1 MEGVATMTD
10 LDEDKPR
17 FTRQPDLAPR
27 VSRVRKDQLAT
38 LLEVDEAFTQILGWF
53 PEEALGKP
61 TLDLVH
67 PDDQELVLAS
77 WVDMLA
83 TQGRARPVRL
93 RHLHR
98 DGSWVWIEV
107 TNQNLLEDSEYESI
121 AVEMVNIS
129 EEMAMREALR
139 AKEQLLNQLAESVPV
154 GLLQVDAASRVV
166 YTNDRLHFMVGIE
179 RAGNVR
185 DQLAT
190 VINDDRFLVEEAFG
204 TVLCNGVDTYIEARV
219 EQPGE
224 RGSNIRCCSLNLR
237 ALTDEAGA
245 VTGAMVCVD
254 DVTERVKAREESRSH
269 TSLDTVTHCCDRT
282 ATMSALKAMIN
293 SDDRRGWPA
302 VIFVDLDRFKD
313 TNDALGHAAGD
324 EFLRVVAERLQRG
337 LRGED
342 VVGRIGGDEFL
353 VLCAGISSPAEAMR
367 IASRLAQSLWYP
379 IYLDGTATSP
389 SASIGVAW
397 SNALGMSV
405 EKLVSRANAAM
416 CRSRQVGDGE
426 PLMFDESMLNSK
438 DTLSGHLPVLSQNAS

>member
-1 MEGVATMTD
+1 MPD
-10 LDEDKPR
+10 LDEDRPR
-17 FTRQPDLAPR
+17 FAKQPDLAPR
-27 VSRVRKDQLAT
+27 VSRMYADPLAT
-38 LLEVDEAFTQILGWF
+38 LLEVDEAFTQILGWS
-53 PEEALGKP
+53 PEEVLGKR
-61 TLDLVH
+61 TLDLIH

-77 WVDMLA
+77 WVELLA
-83 TQGRARPVRL
+83 TEGAAPRVRL

-98 DGSWVWIEV
+98 DGSWVWIEM
-107 TNQNLLEDSEYESI
+107 TNHNLLEDPEYECI
-121 AVEMVNIS
+121 AVEMVDIS
-129 EEMAMREALR
+129 GEMAMRETLHAR
-139 AKEQLLNQLAESVPV
+139 EQLLYQLAESVPV
-154 GLLQVDAASRVV
+154 GLLQVDAASRVI
-166 YTNDRLHFMVGIE
+166 YTNDRLHFLFGIE
-179 RAGNVR
+179 RADNVKE
-185 DQLAT
+185 QMVT
-190 VINDDRFLVEEAFG
+190 VIEDDRFLVEEAFG

-245 VTGAMVCVD
+245 VTGAMVYVD
-254 DVTERVKAREESRSH
+254 DVTERVRAREESRSH
-269 TSLDTVTHCCDRT
+269 TSLDTVTHCCDRS
-282 ATMSALKAMIN
+282 ATMSALQAMIN

-313 TNDALGHAAGD
+313 TNDTLGHAAGD
-324 EFLRVVAERLQRG
+324 EFLRVVGERLQRG
-337 LRGED
+337 IRGED

-353 VLCAGISSPAEAMR
+353 VLCAGISSPTEAMR
-367 IASRLAQSLWYP
+367 VASRLAQSLWYP